1 MMPMLDSMFQTRRKR
16 AKQPV
21 SPDRTS
27 LSKGNP
33 PVGMQ
38 MQGIMLIK
46 RLQLAKQPVML
57 GPSIRTRG
65 LQLPVLVLMPTR
77 GIMCQRKVN

>member
-1 MMPMLDSMFQTRRKR
+1 MPDSMFQTRRKR

-21 SPDRTS
+21 SPERTS

-46 RLQLAKQPVML
+46 RLQPAKQPVML
-57 GPSIRTRG
+57 APSIRIWG
-65 LQLPVLVLMPTR
+65 LQLPVLVLMQTR
-77 GIMCQRKVN
+77 GILCQRKVN

>member
-21 SPDRTS
+21 SPERTS

-46 RLQLAKQPVML
+46 RLQ
-57 GPSIRTRG
+57 
-65 LQLPVLVLMPTR
+65 
-77 GIMCQRKVN
+77 